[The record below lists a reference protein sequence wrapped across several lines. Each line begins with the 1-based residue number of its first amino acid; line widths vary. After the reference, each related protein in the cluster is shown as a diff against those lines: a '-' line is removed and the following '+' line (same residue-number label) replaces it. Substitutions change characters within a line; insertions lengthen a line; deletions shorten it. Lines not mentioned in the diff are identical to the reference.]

1 MRVSDSDSFISE
13 VSEEVRR
20 DRMFAL
26 WRKYG
31 PFLIGAIALIVAA
44 AGLKAYLD
52 AEERAAAI

>member
-52 AEERAAAI
+52 AE